1 MQPHQAGLTNGRRG
15 SLTEPD
21 SARSEREGLQATCRR
36 QAHLIDTLSEAVL
49 ALRSGA
55 AALKAENADLRAAD
69 GRIRN
74 RGSGRRRASN
84 GTGDGDVHELPL
96 ALDARASAA
105 ARIVV
110 ADALRGRVAASVLAD
125 VQLVMSELVTNSV
138 RHSAASAGGVVVRVQ
153 LTGTMVRLEVEDL
166 GRGGVIAP
174 RSPDLNGGG
183 GFGLNL
189 VQALSERW
197 GIERVLAGGTRVW
210 AQLPRAPLTAPAP
223 TGPSDFATDA
233 RSSRNANPTS
243 GRAAATPRWPPADGT
258 PMTELHV
265 IPDDRSTWRVYH
277 AGAAA
282 PLSEHTN
289 ATEAELA
296 ARAHAQDGDADRVV
310 VHDRYNR
317 PHDAAPVPAGV
328 SPR

>member
-84 GTGDGDVHELPL
+84 GTGDGDMHEPL
-96 ALDARASAA
+96 ALDARAPAA

-166 GRGGVIAP
+166 GRGGVPAP
-174 RSPDLNGGG
+174 RPPDLKGGG

-197 GIERVLAGGTRVW
+197 GLEHVLAGGTRVW

-223 TGPSDFATDA
+223 TEPSDFATDA
-233 RSSRNANPTS
+233 QSPRDANPTS
-243 GRAAATPRWPPADGT
+243 GRAAAAPRRPPADGA

-265 IPDDRSTWRVYH
+265 IPDDRSTWRVYD
-277 AGAAA
+277 ADAAA

-289 ATEAELA
+289 ATEAERA
-296 ARAHAQDGDADRVV
+296 ARVHAQDRDADRVV